1 MCYVLLYIY
10 IYIQFLYTQYMCIAV
25 RVFCPATSPEP
36 RVRRLDKYVMLLLL
50 LGIVIFFHTIL

>member
-1 MCYVLLYIY
+1 
-10 IYIQFLYTQYMCIAV
+10 MCIAV

-50 LGIVIFFHTIL
+50 GIVIFFHTIL